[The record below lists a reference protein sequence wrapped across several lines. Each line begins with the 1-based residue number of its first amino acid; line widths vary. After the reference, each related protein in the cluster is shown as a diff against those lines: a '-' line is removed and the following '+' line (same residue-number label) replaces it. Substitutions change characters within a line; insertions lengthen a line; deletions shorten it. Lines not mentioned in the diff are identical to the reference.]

1 MKPLLKVMRGYH
13 NGGERKPLRKTCPM
27 LLTDTQTRIQDT
39 ARAFAGKEI
48 APHALDWD
56 RDNNV
61 PLDVLRK
68 MGALGFM
75 GMLIPPDWGG
85 TRTQDGGAD
94 GGTDYLSYTL
104 LTEEIS
110 AADGG
115 VCNLMNATNS
125 PVAAALVDHATDAQK
140 ERWLRPI
147 AEGQLTGAIALT
159 EPHTGSDASAIT
171 TRAVKKDG
179 GWVIS
184 GRKQFITGGQTADV
198 CMIIA
203 VTDTDAGKNGISCF
217 YVPTDTPGYQVARL
231 EDKLGHRTSDTAELV
246 FDDMEVPED
255 ALVGGEGNGLRIA
268 LAYLGNGRIGV
279 AAQAVGAARAGLE
292 VATAYARERETFGK
306 PIIEHQAVS
315 FMLAEMATKVE
326 VARQMTHHAARLLDA
341 GQPSIKAASMA
352 KLYASQIAEEVC
364 SDAVQIHGGLGFCRG
379 LAEKTLRD
387 CRVYKIYEGT
397 NEIQKLVIGREIAA
411 GR

>member
-1 MKPLLKVMRGYH
+1 
-13 NGGERKPLRKTCPM
+13 M
-27 LLTDTQTRIQDT
+27 LYTETQNRIRET
-39 ARAFAGKEI
+39 ARVFAEKEMT
-48 APHALDWD
+48 PHALDWD
-56 RDNNV
+56 RDHHV
-61 PLDVLRK
+61 PMDTLRN

-75 GMLIPPDWGG
+75 GMLTPPEWGG
-85 TRTQDGGAD
+85 TKTADGGAD
-94 GGTDYLSYTL
+94 GGTDFLSYTL
-104 LTEEIS
+104 LTEELS

-147 AEGQLTGAIALT
+147 AEGKMTGAIALT

-171 TRAVKKDG
+171 TRAVRKGD

-184 GRKQFITGGQTADV
+184 GRKQFITGGQTAGV
-198 CMIIA
+198 CMVIA
-203 VTDTDAGKNGISCF
+203 VTDPGAGKNGISCF

-231 EDKLGHRTSDTAELV
+231 EDKLGHRTNDTAELV
-246 FDDMEVPED
+246 FEDMEVPED
-255 ALVGGEGNGLRIA
+255 TLVGGEGNGLRIA

-279 AAQAVGAARAGLE
+279 AAQAVGAARAGLDA
-292 VATAYARERETFGK
+292 ATAYARERETFGK

-341 GQPSIKAASMA
+341 GRPSIKAASMA
-352 KLYASQIAEEVC
+352 KLYASQAAEEVC
-364 SDAVQIHGGLGFCRG
+364 SDAVQIFGGAGFCHG
-379 LAEKTLRD
+379 IAEKTLRD
-387 CRVYKIYEGT
+387 CRIYKIYEGT
-397 NEIQKLVIGREIAA
+397 NEIQKLVIGRELVA